1 MTKVMLGSL
10 LENEPL
16 SHYSSWQ
23 AGGVAKHLY
32 KPNGR
37 EDLCHFLKQLPLDEP
52 LLWLGLGSNTL
63 IRDGGFPGTVIVTQG
78 SLNNLMLTD
87 SNRVTAEVGVS
98 CASLARFT
106 ARQNLSGIE
115 FLAGVPGTVG
125 GALRMNAGC
134 FNGQTWEH
142 VVEVETIDRQGQI
155 SIKKPEDFSIAYRH
169 ISPLNPASEQWFLS
183 GTFQLKPGNKEHSL
197 NMIKELLERRA
208 RTQPINEANCG
219 SVFRNPPNDF
229 AARLI
234 EECGLKGHR
243 IGGALVST
251 KHANFIVND
260 GTAKASDIENLIEFV
275 QQRVTEQTGISL
287 IREVHIVGNY

>member
-1 MTKVMLGSL
+1 MHKTLGVL

-23 AGGVAKHLY
+23 VGGYAKHLY
-32 KPNGR
+32 KPTNR
-37 EDLCHFLKQLPLDEP
+37 EDLCHFLKQLPSDEP

-63 IRDGGFPGTVIVTQG
+63 IRDGGFPGTVIATQG
-78 SLNNLMLTD
+78 ALNSLELT
-87 SNRVTAEVGVS
+87 SSLTIRAEVGVS
-98 CASLARFT
+98 CASLARFS

-134 FNGQTWEH
+134 FKGQTWEN
-142 VVEVETIDRQGQI
+142 VIEVECIDRSGQI
-155 SIKKPEDFSIAYRH
+155 SIKKPTDFSIAYRH
-169 ISPLNPASEQWFLS
+169 VAPVDSLTDQWFLS
-183 GTFQLKPGNKEHSL
+183 GTFQLKSGNKEQSL
-197 NMIKELLERRA
+197 SMIKELLDRRA
-208 RTQPINEANCG
+208 QTQPINEANCG

-234 EECGLKGHR
+234 EQCGLKGHR

-260 GTAKASDIENLIEFV
+260 GTARAADIEQLIEFV
-275 QQRVTEQTGISL
+275 QTRVAEQTGITL
-287 IREVHIVGNY
+287 IREVHIVGEF